1 MGNLFQKNIS
11 LKPYNTFGIDVRA
24 SQFFSARSEEEL
36 REALLSAPGDKFILG
51 GGSNMLL
58 TREITSPVIHIAL
71 KGIRIISQTTEKALV
86 RVAGGESWHE
96 FVLWAIAHDLG
107 GVENMSLIPG
117 NTGTAP
123 VQNIGAYGVELKDV
137 FHSCEAMSVN
147 TGDMRTFTL
156 EECQFGYRDSIF
168 KKEIKGQYVITSVT
182 MELTTKG
189 HHRIN
194 TGYGAIAN
202 ELERMGVSDPEIG
215 DVSRAVIA
223 IRQSKLPDPSELG
236 NSGSFFKNPIL
247 PKATF
252 EKLLKN
258 IPELPH
264 YPAGPDMVK
273 VPAGWL
279 IDQCGLKGYRD
290 GDAGVHE
297 KQALVLVNHGNAS
310 GTDILRLSRYV
321 QDKVQQTYGI
331 AITPEVNIF

>member
-1 MGNLFQKNIS
+1 MDNLFQKNVS
-11 LKPYNTFGIDVRA
+11 LKPYNTFGIDVKA
-24 SQFFSARSEEEL
+24 AQFFSAKTVEDL
-36 REALLSAPGDKFILG
+36 REALLNAPGEKFILG

-71 KGIRIISQTTEKALV
+71 KGIEIISQTKEKALV

-96 FVLWAIAHDLG
+96 FVLWAIANDLG

-137 FHSCEAMSVN
+137 FHSCEAMSVS
-147 TGDMRTFTL
+147 TGDLRTFTL

-168 KKEIKGQYVITSVT
+168 KREIKGQYVITSVT

-189 HHRIN
+189 HHKIN
-194 TGYGAIAN
+194 TAYGAITN
-202 ELERMGVSDPEIG
+202 ELERMGINNPEIG

-223 IRQSKLPDPSELG
+223 IRQSKLPDPAQLG

-252 EKLLKN
+252 EKLLEN
-258 IPELPH
+258 SPELPH
-264 YPAGPDMVK
+264 YPAGTDMVK

-279 IDQCGLKGYRD
+279 IDQCGLKGYRE

-310 GTDILRLSRYV
+310 GSDILRLSRYV
-321 QDKVQQTYGI
+321 QEKVQQTYGI
-331 AITPEVNIF
+331 SITPEVNIF

>member
-1 MGNLFQKNIS
+1 MDNLFQKNIS

-24 SQFFSARSEEEL
+24 AQFFSAKTVEDL
-36 REALLSAPGDKFILG
+36 RKALLNAPGEKFILG

-58 TREITSPVIHIAL
+58 TREITIPVIHIAL
-71 KGIRIISQTTEKALV
+71 KGIEIISQTKEKALV

-96 FVLWAIAHDLG
+96 FVLWAIANDLG

-137 FHSCEAMSVN
+137 FHSCEAMSIS
-147 TGDMRTFTL
+147 TGDLRTFTL

-168 KKEIKGQYVITSVT
+168 KREIKGQYVITSVT

-189 HHRIN
+189 HHKIN
-194 TGYGAIAN
+194 TGYGAITN
-202 ELERMGVSDPEIG
+202 ELERMGINNPEIG

-223 IRQSKLPDPSELG
+223 IRQSKLPDPAQLG

-252 EKLLKN
+252 EKLLKKS
-258 IPELPH
+258 PELPH
-264 YPAGPDMVK
+264 YPAGPNMVK

-279 IDQCGLKGYRD
+279 IDQCGLKGYRE
-290 GDAGVHE
+290 GDAGIHE

-310 GTDILRLSRYV
+310 GSDILRLSRYV
-321 QDKVQQTYGI
+321 QEKVQQTYGI
-331 AITPEVNIF
+331 SITPEVNIF